1 MPAGSSYA
9 YYPGCTLHS
18 TAREYD
24 VSLRLV
30 CQKLGIELREL
41 KDWACCGASSAHAES
56 RLLGIALPAR
66 TLQAAEEMDLPLGVA
81 CAMCFS
87 RLKLASHE
95 LADGDTLD
103 LVGRIIGRGLGNK
116 ATVVHMLQVL
126 DGEREALPVKR
137 TLEGLKVASYYGCLL
152 VRPRDIVGF
161 DDEENPQMMDRLVEA
176 TGAHAVPWGFKTECC
191 GAGFSVPRADIQLK
205 LSHRILSQA
214 KAAGADCV
222 SVACPLCQSNLDSYQ
237 QVMRREYKHEI
248 GLPVLYFTQLVGLA
262 LGLEPRELLLNRHI
276 TDPLPVL
283 KARGLA

>member
-1 MPAGSSYA
+1 MPAGSAYA

-41 KDWACCGASSAHAES
+41 KDWACCGASSVHAES
-56 RLLGIALPAR
+56 HLLGIALPAR
-66 TLQAAEEMDLPLGVA
+66 ALQAAEEMGLPLGVA

-95 LADGDTLD
+95 LADRDTLES
-103 LVGRIIGRGLGNK
+103 VSQIIGRDFGNK
-116 ATVVHMLQVL
+116 ATAVHMLQVL
-126 DGEREALPVKR
+126 DNEREALSIKR

-161 DDEENPQMMDRLVEA
+161 DDEENPQIMDRLVEA
-176 TGAHAVPWGFKTECC
+176 TGAHAISWGFKTECC

-214 KAAGADCV
+214 KASGADCI
-222 SVACPLCQSNLDSYQ
+222 SVACPLCHSNLDSYQ
-237 QVMRREYKHEI
+237 QVMRRKYKDEVS
-248 GLPVLYFTQLVGLA
+248 LPVLYFTQLLGLA
-262 LGLEPRELLLNRHI
+262 LGFEPQELLLSRHL

-283 KARGLA
+283 KAKGLA